1 MLLASAMRS
10 WYSCADGIETPR
22 ALAQAG
28 PQADPRCAIGQ
39 CSGLCQGTGVR
50 AIPDATND
58 PAPGTEVTN
67 DEVARGFGS
76 SMLARLGGVIEV
88 VAQPLYVAMFGL
100 ASFGLYAVL
109 WSLVN
114 LVENFA
120 DLGMTSAMQRT
131 VPQAAS
137 RREQAHAFRAA
148 LLLGITPC
156 LALAIIA
163 VVFAPQLAAL
173 FNAAPADAARLTG
186 AITLFA
192 WALPLWAF
200 VEITTS
206 ALRSQRVFGAEI
218 RLRVFWEQLLR
229 LGFAIL
235 FWLLGW
241 GFVGLLVAHMLS
253 LAVTAALALRLTFR
267 YFSMADLLR
276 GRAEGPIFWRTFRAG
291 LAVMPANLSQRVYSD
306 GGAIILNWILP
317 GTAGAVAAGLFTI
330 ARKISSL
337 IQTIRLGFAY
347 VLSPLASAAS
357 QEDREQVRRIYGFAT
372 RVLTAIALP
381 AGLVLAAATP
391 AVLALF
397 GREAAVAAPAVVI
410 LIGSRIVEALA
421 GAAQPI
427 QQVISSHRAQLIA
440 ANAGMVVAGGV
451 GWYLLPDW
459 GLTGMAIA
467 VTAGLCV
474 GAILP
479 VIQMA
484 YGEGLNPF
492 TAPYGRTILVAL
504 AIAVTGAALAH
515 AANALPDA
523 AALASGLA
531 LMLGAA
537 WAACRLALPLSDR
550 QALGKT
556 ARALRLV

>member
-1 MLLASAMRS
+1 M
-10 WYSCADGIETPR
+10 T
-22 ALAQAG
+22 
-28 PQADPRCAIGQ
+28 
-39 CSGLCQGTGVR
+39 
-50 AIPDATND
+50 DAT
-58 PAPGTEVTN
+58 PTAPITN
-67 DEVARGFGS
+67 NEVAKGFGT

-131 VPQAAS
+131 VPQAAT
-137 RREQAHAFRAA
+137 RREQAHAYRAA
-148 LLLGITPC
+148 LLLGLLPC
-156 LALAIIA
+156 LALAIVA
-163 VVFAPQLAAL
+163 VVFAPALAGL
-173 FNAAPADAARLTG
+173 FNAGPEDAARLVG
-186 AITLFA
+186 AIQIFA

-229 LGFAIL
+229 LGFAIA
-235 FWLLGW
+235 FWLANW

-253 LAVTAALALRLTFR
+253 LGVTALLALRLTLR
-267 YFSMADLLR
+267 YFNIADLLR
-276 GRAEGPIFWRTFRAG
+276 GRAHGPIFWETFRAG

-306 GGAIILNWILP
+306 GGAILLNWMLP
-317 GTAGAVAAGLFTI
+317 GAAGAVAGGLFTI

-347 VLSPLASAAS
+347 VLAPLASAAS
-357 QEDREQVRRIYGFAT
+357 TGDRDQLRAIYGFAT

-381 AGLVLAAATP
+381 AGLVLGAATP
-391 AVLALF
+391 AVLSLF
-397 GREAAVAAPAVVI
+397 GREAAIAAPAVMI

-427 QQVISSHRAQLIA
+427 QQVISTHRAQLIA
-440 ANAGMVVAGGV
+440 ANAGMGVAALV
-451 GWYLLPDW
+451 GWALLPDW
-459 GLTGMAIA
+459 GLTGMALA
-467 VTAGLCV
+467 VTSGLCV

-479 VIQMA
+479 VIQMW
-484 YGEGLNPF
+484 YDEGLSPF
-492 TAPYGRTILVAL
+492 GPPFARTMTVTLGVA
-504 AIAVTGAALAH
+504 ASGAVLAH
-515 AANALPDA
+515 FANRLPDA
-523 AALASGLA
+523 AALTSGLV
-531 LMLGAA
+531 LMLAA
-537 WAACRLALPLSDR
+537 IWAACRFGLPHQDR
-550 QALGKT
+550 LALGKT
-556 ARALRLV
+556 GRALRLV

>member
-1 MLLASAMRS
+1 MTDIA
-10 WYSCADGIETPR
+10 
-22 ALAQAG
+22 
-28 PQADPRCAIGQ
+28 
-39 CSGLCQGTGVR
+39 
-50 AIPDATND
+50 
-58 PAPGTEVTN
+58 PAAPVTN
-67 DEVARGFGS
+67 DAVAKGFGT

-131 VPQAAS
+131 VPQAAT

-148 LLLGITPC
+148 LLLGVTPC
-156 LALAIIA
+156 LALA
-163 VVFAPQLAAL
+163 VVTVIFAPELAAL

-186 AITLFA
+186 AIRIFA

-200 VEITTS
+200 VEIATS

-218 RLRVFWEQLLR
+218 RLRVFWEQVLR

-235 FWLLGW
+235 FWLMGW
-241 GFVGLLVAHMLS
+241 GFIGLLVAHLLS
-253 LAVTAALALRLTFR
+253 LAVTALLALRLTFQH
-267 YFSMADLLR
+267 FSIADLLR
-276 GRAEGPIFWRTFRAG
+276 GRAEGSIFWETARAG
-291 LAVMPANLSQRVYSD
+291 LAVMPTNLSQRVYSD
-306 GGAIILNWILP
+306 GGAIILNWMLP
-317 GTAGAVAAGLFTI
+317 GSAGAVAGGLFTI

-347 VLSPLASAAS
+347 VLSPLASAAAGG
-357 QEDREQVRRIYGFAT
+357 DRAELRTIYGFAT

-391 AVLALF
+391 AVLSLF
-397 GREAAVAAPAVVI
+397 GREAAIAAPAVMI

-427 QQVISSHRAQLIA
+427 QQVISTHRAQLIA
-440 ANAGMVVAGGV
+440 ANTGMVVAAAV
-451 GWYLLPDW
+451 GWLLLPAW

-467 VTAGLCV
+467 VTAGLCT

-479 VIQMA
+479 VFQMA
-484 YGEGLNPF
+484 WDEGLTPF
-492 TAPYGRTILVAL
+492 AAPFARTMAVTLGIAL
-504 AIAVTGAALAH
+504 AGAALAYL
-515 AANALPDA
+515 ANALPDA
-523 AALASGLA
+523 AALVAGLA
-531 LMLGAA
+531 LMLGAT
-537 WAACRLALPLSDR
+537 WAACRFALSHDDR

-556 ARALRLV
+556 GRALRLT

>member
-1 MLLASAMRS
+1 MT
-10 WYSCADGIETPR
+10 DTP
-22 ALAQAG
+22 
-28 PQADPRCAIGQ
+28 PPPSI
-39 CSGLCQGTGVR
+39 
-50 AIPDATND
+50 TND
-58 PAPGTEVTN
+58 
-67 DEVARGFGS
+67 DVAKGFGT

-137 RREQAHAFRAA
+137 RREQAHAYRAA
-148 LLLGITPC
+148 LLLGVLPC
-156 LALAIIA
+156 LALALVA
-163 VVFAPQLAAL
+163 VALAPQLAGL
-173 FNAAPADAARLTG
+173 FNAAPQDEARLEL
-186 AITLFA
+186 AIRTFA

-218 RLRVFWEQLLR
+218 RLRVFWEQVLR
-229 LGFAIL
+229 LGFAIM
-235 FWLLGW
+235 FWALGW
-241 GFVGLLVAHMLS
+241 GFVGLLVAHLLS
-253 LAVTAALALRLTFR
+253 LAITALLALRLTWR
-267 YFSMADLLR
+267 YFSVRDVVS
-276 GRAEGPIFWRTFRAG
+276 GRADGPIFWETFRAG

-347 VLSPLASAAS
+347 VLAPLASAAAAG
-357 QEDREQVRRIYGFAT
+357 DRAQLQTIYGFAT

-391 AVLALF
+391 AVLSLF
-397 GREAAVAAPAVVI
+397 GREAAVAAPAVMI
-410 LIGSRIVEALA
+410 LIASRIIEALA

-427 QQVISSHRAQLIA
+427 QQVISTHRAQLIA
-440 ANAGMVVAGGV
+440 ANAGMAVAALV
-451 GWYLLPDW
+451 GWALLPDW

-467 VTAGLCV
+467 VTSGLCT

-479 VIQMA
+479 VVQM
-484 YGEGLNPF
+484 GLDEGLSPF
-492 TAPYGRTILVAL
+492 APPFARTMAITLAVAV
-504 AIAVTGAALAH
+504 AGAALAG

-523 AALASGLA
+523 LALTIGLL
-531 LMLGAA
+531 LMLGAT
-537 WAACRLALPLSDR
+537 WAACRFALGRDDR
-550 QALGKT
+550 LALGKT
-556 ARALRLV
+556 GRALRLV

>member
-1 MLLASAMRS
+1 MQDAAPLPASR
-10 WYSCADGIETPR
+10 
-22 ALAQAG
+22 
-28 PQADPRCAIGQ
+28 
-39 CSGLCQGTGVR
+39 
-50 AIPDATND
+50 
-58 PAPGTEVTN
+58 VTN
-67 DEVARGFGS
+67 DEVAKGFGT
-76 SMLARLGGVIEV
+76 SMLARLGAVIEV

-148 LLLGITPC
+148 LLLGVLPC
-156 LALAIIA
+156 LALAIVA
-163 VVFAPQLAAL
+163 VVFAADLAML

-186 AITLFA
+186 AIQIFA

-200 VEITTS
+200 VEIATA

-229 LGFAIL
+229 LGFAII
-235 FWLLGW
+235 FWLLDW
-241 GFVGLLVAHMLS
+241 GFVGLLVAHLLS
-253 LAVTAALALRLTFR
+253 LAITALLALRLTFQ
-267 YFSMADLLR
+267 YFSVADLLR
-276 GRAEGPIFWRTFRAG
+276 GKAEGPIFWETARAG
-291 LAVMPANLSQRVYSD
+291 LAIMPANFSQRVYSD

-347 VLSPLASAAS
+347 VLSPLASAAARGARDEL
-357 QEDREQVRRIYGFAT
+357 QTIYGFAT

-391 AVLALF
+391 AVMTLF
-397 GREAAVAAPAVVI
+397 GREAAAAAPAVMI
-410 LIGSRIVEALA
+410 LIGSRIIEALA

-427 QQVISSHRAQLIA
+427 QQVISTHRAQLIA
-440 ANAGMVVAGGV
+440 AIAGMAVAAVV
-451 GWYLLPDW
+451 GWFLLPAG

-467 VTAGLCV
+467 VTCGLCV

-484 YGEGLNPF
+484 YDEGLTPF
-492 TAPYGRTILVAL
+492 AAPFARTMAVTLGIAL
-504 AIAVTGAALAH
+504 AGATLAH
-515 AANALPDA
+515 LANALPDA
-523 AALASGLA
+523 AALVTGAL
-531 LMLGAA
+531 LMLATT
-537 WAACRLALPLSDR
+537 WTACRFALPRADR
-550 QALGKT
+550 VALGKT
-556 ARALRLV
+556 GRALRLV

>member
-1 MLLASAMRS
+1 MTDAVPAS
-10 WYSCADGIETPR
+10 P
-22 ALAQAG
+22 
-28 PQADPRCAIGQ
+28 
-39 CSGLCQGTGVR
+39 
-50 AIPDATND
+50 
-58 PAPGTEVTN
+58 VTN
-67 DEVARGFGS
+67 DEVARGFGT

-131 VPQAAS
+131 VPQAAT

-148 LLLGITPC
+148 LLLGVTPC
-156 LALAIIA
+156 LVLAGVA
-163 VVFAPQLAAL
+163 VFFAPVLAAL

-186 AITLFA
+186 AIRVFA

-200 VEITTS
+200 VEIATS

-218 RLRVFWEQLLR
+218 RLRVFWEQVLR
-229 LGFAIL
+229 LVFAIL

-241 GFVGLLVAHMLS
+241 GFVGLLVAHLLS
-253 LAVTAALALRLTFR
+253 LAVTALLALRLTFQH
-267 YFSMADLLR
+267 FSIADLLR
-276 GRAEGPIFWRTFRAG
+276 GRADGPIFWETARAG

-306 GGAIILNWILP
+306 GGAIILNWMLP
-317 GTAGAVAAGLFTI
+317 GAAGAVAGGLFTI

-347 VLSPLASAAS
+347 VLSPLASAA
-357 QEDREQVRRIYGFAT
+357 VRGERAELRTIYGFAT

-391 AVLALF
+391 AVLSLF
-397 GREAAVAAPAVVI
+397 GREAAGAAPAVMI

-427 QQVISSHRAQLIA
+427 QQVISTHRAQLVA
-440 ANAGMVVAGGV
+440 ANTGMVVAAGI
-451 GWYLLPDW
+451 GWLLLPDW

-467 VTAGLCV
+467 VTAGLST

-479 VIQMA
+479 IFQMWFDERLTPFA
-484 YGEGLNPF
+484 APF
-492 TAPYGRTILVAL
+492 TRTIAVTLG
-504 AIAVTGAALAH
+504 IAVTGALAAH
-515 AANALPDA
+515 LANRLPDA
-523 AALASGLA
+523 AALAAGFA
-531 LMLGAA
+531 LMLGAT
-537 WAACRLALPLSDR
+537 WAACRFALSHDDR
-550 QALGKT
+550 LALGKT
-556 ARALRLV
+556 GRALRLV

>member
-1 MLLASAMRS
+1 M
-10 WYSCADGIETPR
+10 
-22 ALAQAG
+22 
-28 PQADPRCAIGQ
+28 
-39 CSGLCQGTGVR
+39 
-50 AIPDATND
+50 
-58 PAPGTEVTN
+58 TN
-67 DEVARGFGS
+67 DEVAKGFGS
-76 SMLARLGGVIEV
+76 SMLARLGAVIEV

-156 LALAIIA
+156 LALAIVA

-173 FNAAPADAARLTG
+173 FNAAPADAEQLTG

-267 YFSMADLLR
+267 YFSMANLLR
-276 GRAEGPIFWRTFRAG
+276 GRAEGPIFWQTFRAG
-291 LAVMPANLSQRVYSD
+291 LAVMPANLSQRMYSD

-337 IQTIRLGFAY
+337 IQTVRLGFAY
-347 VLSPLASAAS
+347 VLSPLASAASAAS

-381 AGLVLAAATP
+381 AGLVLAAASP

-397 GREAAVAAPAVVI
+397 GREAAVAAPAVMI

-479 VIQMA
+479 VIQMG

-531 LMLGAA
+531 LMLGAT
-537 WAACRLALPLSDR
+537 WAACRLALPHSDR
-550 QALGKT
+550 QALGKA
-556 ARALRLV
+556 ARVLRLV